1 MDISFP
7 PEKNKASTRWP
18 AFPPSEG
25 ARKAKGKNFPCL
37 LWDRFATLYLFEK
50 P

>member
-18 AFPPSEG
+18 AFPSSAG
-25 ARKAKGKNFPCL
+25 ARKAKGKNSPYPL
-37 LWDRFATLYLFEK
+37 
-50 P
+50 